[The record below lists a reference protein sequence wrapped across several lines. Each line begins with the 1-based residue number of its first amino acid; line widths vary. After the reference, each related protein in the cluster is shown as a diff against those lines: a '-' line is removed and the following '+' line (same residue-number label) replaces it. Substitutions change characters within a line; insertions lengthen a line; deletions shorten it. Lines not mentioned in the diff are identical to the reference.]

1 MNLYSALVTV
11 VAILAVVR
19 LVRDW
24 QAARKSDPEAAQ
36 QSEERIAELEQR
48 ICTLERLVTDER
60 ASLRRR
66 FDDLE

>member
-1 MNLYSALVTV
+1 MNLYSAIVTV

-24 QAARKSDPEAAQ
+24 QSGRKPVEPEDDG
-36 QSEERIAELEQR
+36 RVAELEQR
-48 ICTLERLVTDER
+48 VRTLERIVTDDR
-60 ASLRRR
+60 DALRRS